1 MLKYG
6 EIIPVSN
13 MISKTT
19 NIRNIGNL
27 SNNNSSTTIINNYS
41 TSQSNFTN
49 INVKTTNTSQP
60 IINYNSNE
68 KKYVQQITITGT
80 QNVFFKNILNSI
92 GESITFTGKIIS
104 RDTNNNIASFIF
116 SGYSKSNVVNYTVT
130 TLHSDDLINWKIISM
145 TLNDLDLILQVN
157 SNPANWV
164 ISIDSISI

>member
-6 EIIPVSN
+6 EVIPVSN
-13 MISKTT
+13 MVSKTT
-19 NIRNIGNL
+19 NVRNIGNL

-60 IINYNSNE
+60 IINYNLNE

-92 GESITFTGKIIS
+92 GEAITFTGKIIS

-116 SGYSKSNVVNYTVT
+116 SGYSKLNVVNYTVT

-157 SNPANWV
+157 SNQANWV

>member
-6 EIIPVSN
+6 EVLPVSN
-13 MISKTT
+13 MSSKTT
-19 NIRNIGNL
+19 TVRNIGNL

-41 TSQSNFTN
+41 TTQSNIIKN
-49 INVKTTNTSQP
+49 TNTSQP
-60 IINYNSNE
+60 IINYNSYE

-80 QNVFFKNILNSI
+80 QNIFFKNILNSM
-92 GESITFTGKIIS
+92 GEVITFTGKIIS
-104 RDTNNNIASFIF
+104 RDTNNNVASFLF
-116 SGYSKSNVVNYTVT
+116 SGYSKLNVVNYTVT

-157 SNPANWV
+157 SNQANWV

>member
-6 EIIPVSN
+6 KVLPVST
-13 MISKTT
+13 MSSKTT
-19 NIRNIGNL
+19 TVRNIGNL
-27 SNNNSSTTIINNYS
+27 SNNSSPTTIINNYS
-41 TSQSNFTN
+41 TNQITSIKS
-49 INVKTTNTSQP
+49 TNTTQP

-92 GESITFTGKIIS
+92 GEAITFTGKIIS
-104 RDTNNNIASFIF
+104 RDTNNNIASFLF
-116 SGYSKSNVVNYTVT
+116 SGYSKLNVVNYTVT

-157 SNPANWV
+157 SNQANWV

>member
-6 EIIPVSN
+6 EVLPVSN
-13 MISKTT
+13 MSSKTT
-19 NIRNIGNL
+19 TVRNIGNL

-41 TSQSNFTN
+41 TTQSNIIKN
-49 INVKTTNTSQP
+49 TNTSQP
-60 IINYNSNE
+60 IINYNSYE

-80 QNVFFKNILNSI
+80 QNIFFKNILNSI
-92 GESITFTGKIIS
+92 GEVITFTGKIIS
-104 RDTNNNIASFIF
+104 RDTNNNVASFLF
-116 SGYSKSNVVNYTVT
+116 SGYSKLNVVNYTVT

-157 SNPANWV
+157 SNQANWV

>member
-6 EIIPVSN
+6 KVLPVST
-13 MISKTT
+13 MSSKTT
-19 NIRNIGNL
+19 TVRNIGNL
-27 SNNNSSTTIINNYS
+27 SNNNSPHTIINNYS
-41 TSQSNFTN
+41 TNQSTF
-49 INVKTTNTSQP
+49 IKSVNTSQP
-60 IINYNSNE
+60 IINYNSFE
-68 KKYVQQITITGT
+68 KKYVQQITITDI

-92 GESITFTGKIIS
+92 GEAITFTGKIIS

-130 TLHSDDLINWKIISM
+130 TLHSDDVNNWKIISM

-157 SNPANWV
+157 SNQANWV

>member
-6 EIIPVSN
+6 EVLPVSI
-13 MISKTT
+13 MSSKTT
-19 NIRNIGNL
+19 GVRNIGNL

-41 TSQSNFTN
+41 TTQSNFIKN
-49 INVKTTNTSQP
+49 TNTSQP
-60 IINYNSNE
+60 IMNYNSYE

-80 QNVFFKNILNSI
+80 QNVFFKNILNST
-92 GESITFTGKIIS
+92 GEDVTFTGKIIS
-104 RDTNNNIASFIF
+104 RDTNNNIASFLF
-116 SGYSKSNVVNYTVT
+116 SGYSKLNVVNYTVT

-157 SNPANWV
+157 SNQANWV

>member
-6 EIIPVSN
+6 EVIPVSN
-13 MISKTT
+13 MVSKTT
-19 NIRNIGNL
+19 NVRNIGNL

-41 TSQSNFTN
+41 TNQSNFTN

-60 IINYNSNE
+60 IINYNLNE

-92 GESITFTGKIIS
+92 GEAITFTGKIIS
-104 RDTNNNIASFIF
+104 IDTNNNIASFIF

-130 TLHSDDLINWKIISM
+130 TLHSDDLNNWKIISM

-157 SNPANWV
+157 SNQANWV

>member
-6 EIIPVSN
+6 KVLPVSI
-13 MISKTT
+13 MSSKTT
-19 NIRNIGNL
+19 TVRNIGNL
-27 SNNNSSTTIINNYS
+27 SNNSSPTTIINNYS
-41 TSQSNFTN
+41 TNQITSIKSNN
-49 INVKTTNTSQP
+49 TTQP

-92 GESITFTGKIIS
+92 GEDVTFTGKIIS
-104 RDTNNNIASFIF
+104 RDTNNNIASFLF
-116 SGYSKSNVVNYTVT
+116 SGYSKLNVVNYTVT

-157 SNPANWV
+157 SNQANWV

>member
-6 EIIPVSN
+6 EVLPVSN
-13 MISKTT
+13 MSSKTT
-19 NIRNIGNL
+19 TVRNIGNL

-41 TSQSNFTN
+41 TTQSNFIKN
-49 INVKTTNTSQP
+49 TNTSQP
-60 IINYNSNE
+60 IMNYNSFE

-92 GESITFTGKIIS
+92 GEAITFTGKIIS
-104 RDTNNNIASFIF
+104 RDTNNNVASFLF
-116 SGYSKSNVVNYTVT
+116 SGYSKLNVVNYTVT

-157 SNPANWV
+157 SNQANWV
-164 ISIDSISI
+164 ISIESISI

>member
-6 EIIPVSN
+6 EVLPVSI
-13 MISKTT
+13 MSSKTT
-19 NIRNIGNL
+19 GVRNIGNL

-41 TSQSNFTN
+41 TTQSNFIKN
-49 INVKTTNTSQP
+49 TNTSQP
-60 IINYNSNE
+60 IMNYNSYE

-80 QNVFFKNILNSI
+80 QNVFFKNILNST
-92 GESITFTGKIIS
+92 GEDVTFTGKIIS
-104 RDTNNNIASFIF
+104 RDTNNNIASFLF
-116 SGYSKSNVVNYTVT
+116 SGYTKLNVVNYTVT

-157 SNPANWV
+157 SNQANWV

>member
-6 EIIPVSN
+6 EVLPVSI
-13 MISKTT
+13 MSSKTT
-19 NIRNIGNL
+19 TVRNIGNL

-41 TSQSNFTN
+41 TSQSNFIKN
-49 INVKTTNTSQP
+49 TNTSQP
-60 IINYNSNE
+60 IINYNSFE

-92 GESITFTGKIIS
+92 GEAITFTGKIIS
-104 RDTNNNIASFIF
+104 RDANNNVASFLF
-116 SGYSKSNVVNYTVT
+116 SGYSKLNVINYTVT

-157 SNPANWV
+157 SNQANWV
-164 ISIDSISI
+164 ISIESISI

>member
-6 EIIPVSN
+6 KVLPVSI
-13 MISKTT
+13 MSSKKTT
-19 NIRNIGNL
+19 VRNIGNL
-27 SNNNSSTTIINNYS
+27 SNNNSPTTIINNYS
-41 TSQSNFTN
+41 TTQSNIIKNTN
-49 INVKTTNTSQP
+49 PSQP

-80 QNVFFKNILNSI
+80 QDIFFKNILNSM
-92 GESITFTGKIIS
+92 GEAITFTGKIIS

-157 SNPANWV
+157 SNQANWV